1 MMSAIRIATPALPAL
16 RTRGSNQRL
25 KPQLARII
33 FLCKDFDQAKRIGR
47 IVKRK
52 MQHRTVARHALVLVG
67 RRAPHVVQKLLDC
80 RGMAHR
86 EHARMVRASHK
97 IG

>member
-16 RTRGSNQRL
+16 RTRGSHERL

-33 FLCKDFDQAKRIGR
+33 FLRKDFAQAERIGR

-52 MQHRTVARHALVLVG
+52 MQH
-67 RRAPHVVQKLLDC
+67 
-80 RGMAHR
+80 
-86 EHARMVRASHK
+86 
-97 IG
+97 